1 MAYRPDPDLEFLGKC
16 SDHELNDLVNCLIY
30 DKNGKP
36 RLTEELTMSS
46 TYKKYSPRHSHYWQ
60 EIGAEIQCFGANSI
74 VTMFR
79 GGKGV
84 PYKEVLCDVCDKFKV
99 KYDKKSNTIEIEQ
112 ALFLKV
118 LADSI
123 EQLSPEERRAFA
135 AELGGI
141 DLNDLTPQSLT
152 IALQTAFRLGGF
164 KSYKISLIVVNAVV
178 KALFGKGLT
187 IAANR
192 TLVKTLSILTGP
204 IGWTISGVWT
214 AIDIA
219 SPAMR
224 VTIPAVFEIALLRQR
239 IMAKGTSDYALIEQL
254 Y

>member
-16 SDHELNDLVNCLIY
+16 SDQELNDLVNCLIY
-30 DKNGKP
+30 DKDGNA
-36 RLTEELTMSS
+36 RLTEELTM
-46 TYKKYSPRHSHYWQ
+46 TNAYKAYSPRHSQYWQ

-74 VTMFR
+74 ATIFR

-99 KYDKKSNTIEIEQ
+99 KYDKKSNTVEIEQ

-135 AELGGI
+135 EELGGI
-141 DLNDLTPQSLT
+141 DLNDLTPQALT
-152 IALQTAFRLGGF
+152 MVFQTVFRLGGF
-164 KSYKISLIVVNAVV
+164 KSYQISVMIANAVA
-178 KALFGKGLT
+178 KAILGKGLT
-187 IAANR
+187 IAGNS
-192 TLVKTLSILTGP
+192 TLTKTLSILTGP

-239 IMAKGTSDYALIEQL
+239 VMAKGTRDYALIEQL